1 MWVGSAVVATPS
13 GPHQVEPASH
23 RRAKHWVD
31 IADAESIRQIYRA
44 RHHGREDRMSKLLGF
59 VGASV
64 GGSFGWWLGDRG
76 GLLAAF
82 SLSMVGTGV
91 GLYLGRRF
99 ADELGG

>member
-1 MWVGSAVVATPS
+1 
-13 GPHQVEPASH
+13 
-23 RRAKHWVD
+23 
-31 IADAESIRQIYRA
+31 
-44 RHHGREDRMSKLLGF
+44 MSKLLGF